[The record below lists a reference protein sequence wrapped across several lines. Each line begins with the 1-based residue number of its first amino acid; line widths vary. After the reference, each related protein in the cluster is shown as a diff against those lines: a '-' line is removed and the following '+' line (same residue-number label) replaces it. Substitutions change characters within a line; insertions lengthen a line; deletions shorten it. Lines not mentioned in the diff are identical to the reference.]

1 MSSKLLFQ
9 TEVELYSTSQAFLET
24 QEHMWQNPYSKIRK
38 KKHLCLSANE
48 QPWYKK
54 ASPSFTC
61 LDNRICS

>member
-38 KKHLCLSANE
+38 KKFCV
-48 QPWYKK
+48 
-54 ASPSFTC
+54 
-61 LDNRICS
+61 

>member
-38 KKHLCLSANE
+38 KKTFVSKCKRTALVQESKSKLHMPR
-48 QPWYKK
+48 Q
-54 ASPSFTC
+54 
-61 LDNRICS
+61 